1 MLFMQDEKFL
11 KEIDAV
17 KEKVD
22 NRFLKIKLII
32 TILRNRTASELC
44 YLLFYKYSSNL
55 AKNSSVYMIFKNK
68 MDYRKGS

>member
-44 YLLFYKYSSNL
+44 YLLFFTNIVRIWL
-55 AKNSSVYMIFKNK
+55 RIQVFT
-68 MDYRKGS
+68 